1 MRRFARLVVALLS
14 VTLLALELTWTR
26 LFSAEFFY
34 TYAFL
39 ALSLAVLGM
48 GLGALA
54 VRLFPRL
61 GAERLLG
68 PGLLATGLMAL
79 VGPPLVFRLGLDFTR
94 LFGSPAMVGRF
105 MVMLLCLGAPFFFGG
120 MALVGIFKRGRDD
133 LPQLYA
139 ADLLGAGLG
148 VVFALL
154 LMNGIGTPRA
164 AVWLALPVLAAAVLT
179 GRRAWRLLPL
189 AVLAGMVLLTPRA
202 RTLLTSPREE
212 RAPVVYEHWD
222 ALAKVKQY
230 SYGDH
235 RGLNIDNVANSPVL
249 PFDGDWDKLRAELE
263 PDGWDIDIGY
273 LVDQFEN
280 CRFLVLGAGGGS
292 DVLQALEQG
301 AAEVHAVEVN
311 PHINRMML
319 EGDPGG
325 YIVRDS
331 STVDST
337 GAIITCARLSGHL
350 YRDPRVRVVSEDART
365 YVRRHPDSFDVI
377 FSISSNTWAALGS
390 GSFAFAESYLFTTEA
405 FQDYWR
411 ALGPGGFLSMEHQ
424 VYMPRLVAEVIDAL
438 TAVGVPNPR
447 DHFAVYDLPKL
458 RRNVLL
464 LSKRPLTD
472 EIRSHAYRAMADGRT
487 DFMRPLFPAPDS
499 LRDRLVNR
507 IATRGWRAAEDS
519 AKINVSPACDN
530 RPFIAQLGRWRNLEP
545 GKFAKLTNYAE
556 FQGFP
561 VSKLILVVLLGV
573 VLVLAVPVLCVPYLT
588 QPRLPVTAWLYFF
601 ALGIAF
607 MAVEVIL
614 IQKYTLFLGASA
626 YSTPTILLVLLV
638 AAGLGSRWAP
648 RFRPRMVFAWIALW
662 LVLEAVALRGL
673 TNALAGLPLAAR
685 TLITAV
691 LVFPLGFFMG
701 MPFPK
706 GAARVGELVDWGFA
720 VNGVG
725 SVLGGTVV
733 LLLAL
738 TWGFTASLLVM
749 AAVYALAGLLF
760 ARAWER

>member
-1 MRRFARLVVALLS
+1 
-14 VTLLALELTWTR
+14 
-26 LFSAEFFY
+26 
-34 TYAFL
+34 
-39 ALSLAVLGM
+39 
-48 GLGALA
+48 
-54 VRLFPRL
+54 
-61 GAERLLG
+61 
-68 PGLLATGLMAL
+68 
-79 VGPPLVFRLGLDFTR
+79 
-94 LFGSPAMVGRF
+94 
-105 MVMLLCLGAPFFFGG
+105 
-120 MALVGIFKRGRDD
+120 MALVGILKRGRDD

-189 AVLAGMVLLTPRA
+189 AVLGGMVLLTPRA

-230 SYGDH
+230 NYGDH

-273 LVDQFEN
+273 LVDQFKN

-365 YVRRHPDSFDVI
+365 YVRRHPNSFDVI

-424 VYMPRLVAEVIDAL
+424 VYMLRLVAEVIDAL
-438 TAVGVPNPR
+438 NLRSGCRTRAITSRSTICPSCAQCASALEAAAHRR
-447 DHFAVYDLPKL
+447 DP
-458 RRNVLL
+458 
-464 LSKRPLTD
+464 
-472 EIRSHAYRAMADGRT
+472 
-487 DFMRPLFPAPDS
+487 
-499 LRDRLVNR
+499 
-507 IATRGWRAAEDS
+507 
-519 AKINVSPACDN
+519 
-530 RPFIAQLGRWRNLEP
+530 
-545 GKFAKLTNYAE
+545 
-556 FQGFP
+556 
-561 VSKLILVVLLGV
+561 
-573 VLVLAVPVLCVPYLT
+573 
-588 QPRLPVTAWLYFF
+588 QPRLP
-601 ALGIAF
+601 GH
-607 MAVEVIL
+607 
-614 IQKYTLFLGASA
+614 G
-626 YSTPTILLVLLV
+626 
-638 AAGLGSRWAP
+638 RWP
-648 RFRPRMVFAWIALW
+648 H
-662 LVLEAVALRGL
+662 
-673 TNALAGLPLAAR
+673 
-685 TLITAV
+685 
-691 LVFPLGFFMG
+691 
-701 MPFPK
+701 
-706 GAARVGELVDWGFA
+706 
-720 VNGVG
+720 
-725 SVLGGTVV
+725 
-733 LLLAL
+733 
-738 TWGFTASLLVM
+738 
-749 AAVYALAGLLF
+749 
-760 ARAWER
+760 